1 MRNFI
6 LSRLIQ
12 FPLILAVI
20 YLITFACVWLA
31 PGDPFATERNTDPAI
46 IEQRKEQL
54 NARTWY
60 EFLGNYPLMM
70 LRGDFGKSL
79 NNLAFPVSDL
89 IGERLKVSLKL
100 GFFALSIAVVVGMTI
115 GTVSAVRRD
124 GILDWAGMTVTLI
137 GISVPSFVVASGLLI
152 VFVGW
157 LRWFGIGQADSLADY
172 LLPAVS
178 LSLAPMAYIVRLQR
192 VSMLDVL
199 GADYVRTARAKGLS
213 RLRVVVK
220 HCMRNAFLPVFTYLG
235 PAAAFTL
242 TGSFVVETV
251 FRLPGLGEQFVSS
264 ILNRDATMILA
275 QTMIYSALLL
285 TLNLL
290 VDIGYAFID
299 PRIDV
304 TASKA

>member
-1 MRNFI
+1 
-6 LSRLIQ
+6 
-12 FPLILAVI
+12 
-20 YLITFACVWLA
+20 
-31 PGDPFATERNTDPAI
+31 
-46 IEQRKEQL
+46 
-54 NARTWY
+54 
-60 EFLGNYPLMM
+60 MM

-115 GTVSAVRRD
+115 GTISAVRRD

-152 VFVGW
+152 AFVGW
-157 LRWFGIGQADSLADY
+157 LRWFGIGQADSPADY
-172 LLPAVS
+172 LLPAIS

-304 TASKA
+304 TATRS

>member
-1 MRNFI
+1 VKSFI

-31 PGDPFATERNTDPAI
+31 PGDPFVTDRNTDPAI

-79 NNLAFPVSDL
+79 HNLAFPVTDL
-89 IGERLKVSLKL
+89 IKERLKVSLVL
-100 GFFALSIAVVVGMTI
+100 GFMALTIAIVCGMTI
-115 GTVSAVRRD
+115 GTISAVRRN
-124 GILDWAGMTVTLI
+124 GFLDWAGMTITLI

-157 LRWFGIGQADSLADY
+157 LGWFDIAQADSIGDFV
-172 LLPAVS
+172 LPAIA

-199 GADYVRTARAKGLS
+199 GADYVRTARAKGLT
-213 RLRVVVK
+213 RLRVVIK

-251 FRLPGLGEQFVSS
+251 FRLPGLGQQFVES
-264 ILNRDATMILA
+264 ILNRDATMVLA

-290 VDIGYAFID
+290 VDIGYCFVD

-304 TASKA
+304 SAAKS